1 MESVYKNRSYVC
13 CQCSV
18 YPKERGLVSLS
29 CLLAGNAV
37 TACLGSVSKQVLVF
51 QCVMIV

>member
-1 MESVYKNRSYVC
+1 MSIKIEVMYVVSVL
-13 CQCSV
+13 

-37 TACLGSVSKQVLVF
+37 TASLGSVSKQVLVF